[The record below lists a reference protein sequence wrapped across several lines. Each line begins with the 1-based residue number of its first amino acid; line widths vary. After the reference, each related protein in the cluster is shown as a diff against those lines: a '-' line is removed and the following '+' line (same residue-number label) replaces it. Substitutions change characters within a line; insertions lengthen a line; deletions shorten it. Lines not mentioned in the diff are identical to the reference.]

1 MSTINYLTKEGYQ
14 RLKVQLDDMKSNGRI
29 EIGKAIAEAREK
41 GDLSENAE
49 YDSAKEAQGLLEL
62 KISEMESVLANA
74 RIIDQ
79 SRLDTSK
86 VVILSTVRMR
96 NLKTQ
101 KEMTVKLVSEAE
113 ADPAASMLSVTSPVG
128 KGILG
133 KAVGETAKVI
143 TPAGVID
150 WEILD
155 ISITL

>member
-14 RLKVQLDDMKSNGRI
+14 RIKDQLNDLKSNGRI
-29 EIGKAIAEAREK
+29 EIAKAIAEAREK

-62 KISEMESVLANA
+62 KISEMESVLALA

-86 VVILSTVRMR
+86 VVILSNVRMK

-101 KEMTVKLVSEAE
+101 KEITIKLVSEAE
-113 ADPAASMLSVTSPVG
+113 ADTEAGMLSVTSPVG

-133 KAVGETAKVI
+133 KAIGEVAKVT
-143 TPAGVID
+143 TPGGVIEF
-150 WEILD
+150 EILE
-155 ISITL
+155 ISIS

>member
-14 RLKVQLDDMKSNGRI
+14 RLKDQLDDMKSNGRI
-29 EIGKAIAEAREK
+29 DIAKAIAEAREK

-62 KISEMESVLANA
+62 KISELESVLANA

-79 SRLDTSK
+79 SRLDTSS
-86 VVILSTVRMR
+86 VVILSNVRMQ

-101 KEMTVKLVSEAE
+101 KEMTIKLVSEAE
-113 ADPAASMLSVTSPVG
+113 ADPTASMLSVTSPVG

-133 KAVGETAKVI
+133 KAVGEIAKVT
-143 TPAGVID
+143 TPGGII
-150 WEILD
+150 EFKILE
-155 ISITL
+155 ISIS